1 MSDIYVGLMSGTSMD
16 GIDAALVEFDTASI
30 KILATRDYPYPAALR
45 QQLLDAI
52 AIPLDQE
59 IDNVAELHR
68 ATGECFRDAALAL
81 LDAAGVKAAAI
92 TAIGSHG
99 QTLRH
104 QPNIETPF
112 SLQIGDPQLIADGTN
127 IRTVADFRSADIAA
141 GGQGAPLAPVFHEWL
156 FSAPG
161 KTRCVVNIGGVANV
175 TLLADK
181 HDTIGFDTGP
191 GNSLMDA
198 WVRKHRDQAFDQ
210 DGRWAQQGSI
220 DLELLERFLSEPYF
234 AYAPPKST
242 GFEQF
247 NLRWIEAHDVSSVEP
262 ADVQAT
268 LCALSAT
275 TIADA
280 ITDFAPETDDLLVCG
295 GGARN
300 ATLMKQLASR
310 LPSITVAPTS
320 VAGLDPDWVEAVAFA
335 WLAMRHQQNLP
346 GNLPSVTGANAA
358 VLLGMLFEPHQEP
371 H

>member
-1 MSDIYVGLMSGTSMD
+1 MSEVFAGLMSGTSMD
-16 GIDAALVEFDTASI
+16 GIDAALVEFDESSL
-30 KILATRDYPYPAALR
+30 KILGCKTFPYPTALR

-59 IDNVAELHR
+59 IDNVADLNR

-81 LDAAGVKAAAI
+81 LEEAGVDAAAV

-104 QPNIETPF
+104 QPNAEAPF
-112 SLQIGDPQLIADGTN
+112 SLQIGDPQLIANGTN

-141 GGQGAPLAPVFHEWL
+141 GGQGAPLAPFFHEWL
-156 FSAPG
+156 FRTPG
-161 KTRCVVNIGGVANV
+161 KPRCVLNIGGVANLTV
-175 TLLADK
+175 LSDQ

-198 WVRKHRDQAFDQ
+198 WIRKQRGEAFDR
-210 DGRWAQQGSI
+210 DGRWAGEGSVNN
-220 DLELLERFLSEPYF
+220 ELLDRFLSEPYF

-247 NLRWIEAHDVSSVEP
+247 NLRWIEGYDGQPIEP
-262 ADVQAT
+262 VDVQAT

-280 ITDFAPETDDLLVCG
+280 VTDFAPETADLLVCG

-300 ATLMKQLASR
+300 PTLMQELEVR
-310 LPSITVAPTS
+310 LPGVSVAPTS

-335 WLAMRHQQNLP
+335 WLAMRRLQGLP
-346 GNLPSVTGANAA
+346 GNLPAVTGANEA
-358 VLLGMLFEPHQEP
+358 VLLGTLYEAC
-371 H
+371 